1 MKFDDL
7 KELGTESAVKV
18 DTCSLDILSHGYE
31 RLHLPCI
38 ATQVNMQLLFF
49 FFSFVFYL
57 FFFYFFFFFCGDGVS
72 IVVPFVLCATLIG
85 V

>member
-49 FFSFVFYL
+49 FSLFFIFSFSFSFSFVGMGCPL
-57 FFFYFFFFFCGDGVS
+57 
-72 IVVPFVLCATLIG
+72 
-85 V
+85 

>member
-18 DTCSLDILSHGYE
+18 DTCSLDILLHGYE

-38 ATQVNMQLLFF
+38 ATQVNMQLLF
-49 FFSFVFYL
+49 SFPL
-57 FFFYFFFFFCGDGVS
+57 FFFFFIFRGDGVS
-72 IVVPFVLCATLIG
+72 IVGPFVLCATLIG